1 VVTGLEHDEW
11 GHPSGNPLN
20 HEKMTAK
27 RRDKL
32 IDLAK
37 SLPTPEVHGETS
49 GSLLFVGWG
58 STYGP
63 IKEATDRMISEG
75 HKVGSINLRHIHP
88 LPSGLNDLFDQYD
101 HILVPEMNDSGL
113 YGYGQLA
120 TLLRAKTCNGKI
132 ESVNKVQG
140 ISFRV
145 LEIVTAAEALIA
157 KA

>member
-1 VVTGLEHDEW
+1 
-11 GHPSGNPLN
+11 
-20 HEKMTAK
+20 
-27 RRDKL
+27 
-32 IDLAK
+32 
-37 SLPTPEVHGETS
+37 VHGETS

-88 LPSGLNDLFDQYD
+88 LPSGLTDLFDQYD

-120 TLLRAKTCNGKI
+120 TLLRAKTCNEKI